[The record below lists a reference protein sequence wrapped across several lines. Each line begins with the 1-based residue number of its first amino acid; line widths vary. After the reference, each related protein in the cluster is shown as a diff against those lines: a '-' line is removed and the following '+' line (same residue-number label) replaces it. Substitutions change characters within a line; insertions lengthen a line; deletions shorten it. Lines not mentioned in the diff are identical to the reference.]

1 MSQKNT
7 PTMLPEWS
15 HRIPAD
21 SVGSTPLR
29 ASISASVEER
39 KNVARRL
46 NIASVDQLEAEFVL
60 TRDSGILAIHATGVL
75 RAKVTQ
81 SCTRTAVSVEEI
93 VSGDIEAWFDG
104 GADENAVSLIRAKR
118 ERQTRSNEREVP
130 ILDESEDPEALVN
143 GCIDLGELAVQ
154 YLSLGLNPYPRAE
167 GVGDEPLEVIEDG
180 NAAQR
185 NPFAA
190 LKEWKEKQG

>member
-1 MSQKNT
+1 
-7 PTMLPEWS
+7 MLPEWS
-15 HRIPAD
+15 HRIAAD
-21 SVGSTPLR
+21 SVGSNPLR
-29 ASISASVEER
+29 AAITASEEER

-46 NIASVDQLEAEFVL
+46 GILSVDQLEAEFVL
-60 TRDSGILAIHATGVL
+60 TRDSGILAIHVTGVL

-81 SCTRTAVSVEEI
+81 SCTRTAVPVEEI

-118 ERQTRSNEREVP
+118 DRQTKGSEREVP
-130 ILDESEDPEALVN
+130 ILNESEDPEALVN

-167 GVGDEPLEVIEDG
+167 GVGDEPLEVIEDA
-180 NAAQR
+180 NAVQR